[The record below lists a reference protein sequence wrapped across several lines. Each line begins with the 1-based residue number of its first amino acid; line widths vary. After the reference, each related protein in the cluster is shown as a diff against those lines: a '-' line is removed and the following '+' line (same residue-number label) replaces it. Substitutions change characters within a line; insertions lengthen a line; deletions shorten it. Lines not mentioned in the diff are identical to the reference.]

1 MGNSRYKRDTQRLN
15 AYISKIWILQRCHS
29 PFIWGSPIEY
39 INYLKEREYEYI
51 ISVKD
56 QIDSPVALDA
66 PYSKYNM
73 KTILTDTGG
82 TLNSVLLEKKLVDEI
97 SLIITPSIVGE
108 NSQYFFKSLRN
119 NALNLKLDRV
129 EALEKNYAFIRYD
142 ATY

>member
-1 MGNSRYKRDTQRLN
+1 
-15 AYISKIWILQRCHS
+15 
-29 PFIWGSPIEY
+29 
-39 INYLKEREYEYI
+39 
-51 ISVKD
+51 
-56 QIDSPVALDA
+56 
-66 PYSKYNM
+66 M